1 MSELKKISCK
11 NCGASLMFDPA
22 TQMSSCNFCGTKFEI
37 ELAETAD
44 LTITPNGL
52 IPFSVTHEQ
61 FKNLVFA
68 WLSEGDYTPDDIL
81 TSSVFDEINGL
92 YLPQYFY
99 EGKYSGNWSAS
110 SGYDRS
116 ESYVVIVNNKA
127 VTRYR
132 TVTDWRPSNGQ
143 VANNY
148 TILGFAGQSEIL
160 PETIAPFM
168 HDCSFSGGQLKPFN
182 AEYTAG
188 FNIVPFELDSDIIW
202 NSVGSSQADV
212 IAMVDMKQRIPGD
225 RYKDLTYDMNC
236 EHKKITNILSPAYIV
251 HYEFAGD
258 KFHVYMDGDKS
269 SRIEGERPVDKKRQD
284 KVHALKKPI
293 RRFWWAFGITAILM
307 MIVYSNLSYNEASD
321 FEEGFMPIYFIG
333 MIIWCIIAYVKS
345 NNAVKAV
352 LDASRKRRQDIL
364 QSMQDGTS
372 IPVVDSLEDI
382 KEEQPQDFDN
392 PNLEDNNSH
401 DEDSDSSQ
409 SSIDSKPN
417 TPSF

>member
-11 NCGASLMFDPA
+11 SCGASLMFDPA

-37 ELAETAD
+37 ELAEEAN
-44 LTITPNGL
+44 LTISPDGL
-52 IPFSVTHEQ
+52 IPFSVTHDQ
-61 FKNLVFA
+61 FKSLLFV
-68 WLSEGDYTPDDIL
+68 WLSEGDYTPDNIL

-99 EGKYSGNWSAS
+99 EGRYSGNWSAS
-110 SGYDRS
+110 SGYKRQ

-127 VTRYR
+127 VTKYR

-160 PETIAPFM
+160 PATIAPFM

-182 AEYTAG
+182 TEYTAG

-202 NSVGSSQADV
+202 NSLGSSQADA
-212 IAMVDMKQRIPGD
+212 IAGADMVERIPGD
-225 RYKDLTYDMNC
+225 IYKDLTYDMNY
-236 EHKKITNILSPAYIV
+236 EHKKVTNILSPAYIV
-251 HYEFAGD
+251 HYEFAGEN
-258 KFHVYMDGDKS
+258 FYVYMDGDKS
-269 SRIEGERPVDKKRQD
+269 TRIEGERPVDKERQD

-293 RRFWWAFGITAILM
+293 RRFWWGFGITAVLM
-307 MIVYSNLSYNEASD
+307 MIIYYNMSYSEQSS

-333 MIIWCIIAYVKS
+333 MIIWGIIAYVKS

-352 LDASRKRRQDIL
+352 LEASKKRRQDIL
-364 QSMQDGTS
+364 QSMQEGTS
-372 IPVVDSLEDI
+372 IPPLETTQEI
-382 KEEQPQDFDN
+382 VEEQASVSEEATV
-392 PNLEDNNSH
+392 EDNNNG
-401 DEDSDSSQ
+401 D
-409 SSIDSKPN
+409 N

>member
-11 NCGASLMFDPA
+11 SCGASLMFDPA

-37 ELAETAD
+37 ELAEEAN
-44 LTITPNGL
+44 LTISPDGL
-52 IPFSVTHEQ
+52 IPFSVTHDQ
-61 FKNLVFA
+61 FKSLLFV
-68 WLSEGDYTPDDIL
+68 WLSEGDYTPDNIL

-99 EGKYSGNWSAS
+99 EGRYSGNWSAS
-110 SGYDRS
+110 SGYKRQ

-127 VTRYR
+127 VTKYR

-160 PETIAPFM
+160 PATIAPFM

-182 AEYTAG
+182 TEYTAG

-202 NSVGSSQADV
+202 NSLGSSQADA
-212 IAMVDMKQRIPGD
+212 IAGADMVERIPGD
-225 RYKDLTYDMNC
+225 IYKDLTYDMNY

-251 HYEFAGD
+251 HYEFAGEN
-258 KFHVYMDGDKS
+258 FYVYMDGDKS
-269 SRIEGERPVDKKRQD
+269 TRIEGERPVDKERQD

-293 RRFWWAFGITAILM
+293 RRFWWGFGITAVLM
-307 MIVYSNLSYNEASD
+307 MIIYYNMSYSEQSS

-333 MIIWCIIAYVKS
+333 MIIWGIIAYVKS

-352 LDASRKRRQDIL
+352 LEASKKRRQDIL
-364 QSMQDGTS
+364 QSMQEGTS
-372 IPVVDSLEDI
+372 IPPLETTQEVV
-382 KEEQPQDFDN
+382 EEQAPVSEEATV
-392 PNLEDNNSH
+392 EDNNNG
-401 DEDSDSSQ
+401 D
-409 SSIDSKPN
+409 N

>member
-11 NCGASLMFDPA
+11 SCGASLMFDPA

-37 ELAETAD
+37 ELAEEAN
-44 LTITPNGL
+44 LTISPDGL
-52 IPFSVTHEQ
+52 IPFSVTHDQ
-61 FKNLVFA
+61 FKSLLFV
-68 WLSEGDYTPDDIL
+68 WLSEGDYTPDNIL

-99 EGKYSGNWSAS
+99 EGRYSGNWSAS
-110 SGYDRS
+110 SGYKRQ

-127 VTRYR
+127 VTKYR

-160 PETIAPFM
+160 PATIAPFM

-182 AEYTAG
+182 TEYTAG

-202 NSVGSSQADV
+202 NSLGSSQADA
-212 IAMVDMKQRIPGD
+212 IAGADMVERIPGD
-225 RYKDLTYDMNC
+225 IYKDLTYDMNY

-251 HYEFAGD
+251 HYEFAGEN
-258 KFHVYMDGDKS
+258 FYVYMDGDKS
-269 SRIEGERPVDKKRQD
+269 TRIEGERPVDKERQD

-293 RRFWWAFGITAILM
+293 RRFWWGFGITAVLM
-307 MIVYSNLSYNEASD
+307 MIIYYNMSYSEQSS

-333 MIIWCIIAYVKS
+333 MIIWGIIAYVKS

-352 LDASRKRRQDIL
+352 LEASKKRRQDIL
-364 QSMQDGTS
+364 QSMQEGTS
-372 IPVVDSLEDI
+372 IPPLETTQEI
-382 KEEQPQDFDN
+382 VEEQASVSEEATV
-392 PNLEDNNSH
+392 EDNNNG
-401 DEDSDSSQ
+401 D
-409 SSIDSKPN
+409 N

>member
-11 NCGASLMFDPA
+11 SCGASLMFDPA

-37 ELAETAD
+37 ELAEEAN
-44 LTITPNGL
+44 LTISPDGL
-52 IPFSVTHEQ
+52 IPFSVTHDQ
-61 FKNLVFA
+61 FKSILFV

-99 EGKYSGNWSAS
+99 EGRYSGNWAAS
-110 SGYDRS
+110 SGYKRQ

-160 PETIAPFM
+160 PATIAPFM

-182 AEYTAG
+182 TQYTAG

-202 NSVGSSQADV
+202 NSLGSSQADA
-212 IAMVDMKQRIPGD
+212 IAGADMVQRIPGD
-225 RYKDLTYDMNC
+225 TYKDLTYDMNY
-236 EHKKITNILSPAYIV
+236 EHKKVTNILSPAYIV
-251 HYEFAGD
+251 HYEFAGE
-258 KFHVYMDGDKS
+258 KFYVYMDGDKS
-269 SRIEGERPVDKKRQD
+269 TRIEGERPVDKERQD

-293 RRFWWAFGITAILM
+293 RRFWWGFGITAILM
-307 MIVYSNLSYNEASD
+307 MIIYSDMSYSEQSS

-333 MIIWCIIAYVKS
+333 MIIWGIIAYVKS

-352 LDASRKRRQDIL
+352 LEASKKRRQDIL
-364 QSMQDGTS
+364 QSMQEGTS
-372 IPVVDSLEDI
+372 IPPLETTQEI
-382 KEEQPQDFDN
+382 VEEQAPVSEEAI
-392 PNLEDNNSH
+392 EDNNN
-401 DEDSDSSQ
+401 ED
-409 SSIDSKPN
+409 N

>member
-11 NCGASLMFDPA
+11 SCGASLMFDPA

-37 ELAETAD
+37 ELAEEAN
-44 LTITPNGL
+44 LTISPDGL
-52 IPFSVTHEQ
+52 IPFSVTHDQ
-61 FKNLVFA
+61 FKSLLFV
-68 WLSEGDYTPDDIL
+68 WLSEGDYTPDNIL

-99 EGKYSGNWSAS
+99 EGRYSGNWSAS
-110 SGYDRS
+110 SGYKRQ

-127 VTRYR
+127 VTKYR

-160 PETIAPFM
+160 PATIAPFM

-182 AEYTAG
+182 TEYTAG

-202 NSVGSSQADV
+202 NSLGSSQADA
-212 IAMVDMKQRIPGD
+212 IAGADMVERIPGD
-225 RYKDLTYDMNC
+225 IYKDLTYDMNY
-236 EHKKITNILSPAYIV
+236 EHKKVTNILSPAYIV
-251 HYEFAGD
+251 HYEFAGEN
-258 KFHVYMDGDKS
+258 FYVYMDGDKS
-269 SRIEGERPVDKKRQD
+269 TRIEGERPVDKERQD

-293 RRFWWAFGITAILM
+293 RRFWWGFGITAVLM
-307 MIVYSNLSYNEASD
+307 MIIYYNMSYSEQSS

-333 MIIWCIIAYVKS
+333 MIIWGIIAYVKS

-352 LDASRKRRQDIL
+352 LEASKKRRQDIL
-364 QSMQDGTS
+364 QSMQEGTS
-372 IPVVDSLEDI
+372 IPPLETTQEI
-382 KEEQPQDFDN
+382 VEEQAPVSEEATV
-392 PNLEDNNSH
+392 EDNNNG
-401 DEDSDSSQ
+401 D
-409 SSIDSKPN
+409 N

>member
-11 NCGASLMFDPA
+11 SCGASLMFDPA

-37 ELAETAD
+37 ELAEEAN
-44 LTITPNGL
+44 LTISPDGL
-52 IPFSVTHEQ
+52 IPFSVTHDQ
-61 FKNLVFA
+61 FKSLLFV
-68 WLSEGDYTPDDIL
+68 WLSEGDYTPDNIL

-99 EGKYSGNWSAS
+99 EGRYSGNWSAS
-110 SGYDRS
+110 SGYKRQ

-127 VTRYR
+127 VTKYR

-160 PETIAPFM
+160 PATIAPFM

-182 AEYTAG
+182 TEYTAG

-202 NSVGSSQADV
+202 NSLGSSQADA
-212 IAMVDMKQRIPGD
+212 IAGADMVERIPGD
-225 RYKDLTYDMNC
+225 IYKDLTYDMNY
-236 EHKKITNILSPAYIV
+236 EHKKVTNILSPAYIV
-251 HYEFAGD
+251 HYEFAGEN
-258 KFHVYMDGDKS
+258 FYVYMDGDKS
-269 SRIEGERPVDKKRQD
+269 TRIEGERPVDKERQD

-293 RRFWWAFGITAILM
+293 RRFWWGFGITAVLM
-307 MIVYSNLSYNEASD
+307 MIIYYNMSYSEQSS

-333 MIIWCIIAYVKS
+333 MIIWGIIAYVKS

-352 LDASRKRRQDIL
+352 LEASKKRRQDIL
-364 QSMQDGTS
+364 QSMQEGTS
-372 IPVVDSLEDI
+372 IPPLETTQEVV
-382 KEEQPQDFDN
+382 EEQAPVSEEATV
-392 PNLEDNNSH
+392 EDNNNG
-401 DEDSDSSQ
+401 D
-409 SSIDSKPN
+409 N

>member
-11 NCGASLMFDPA
+11 SCGASLMFDPA

-37 ELAETAD
+37 ELAEAAD
-44 LTITPNGL
+44 LTISPDGL
-52 IPFSVTHEQ
+52 IPFSVTHDQ

-99 EGKYSGNWSAS
+99 EGRYSGNWSAS
-110 SGYDRS
+110 SGYDRQ

-132 TVTDWRPSNGQ
+132 TVTDWRPSSGQ

-148 TILGFAGQSEIL
+148 SILGFAGQSETL
-160 PETIAPFM
+160 PPTIAPFM
-168 HDCSFSGGQLKPFN
+168 HDCSFSAGQLKPFN
-182 AEYTAG
+182 PEYTSG

-202 NSVGSSQADV
+202 NSLGSIQADS
-212 IAMVDMKQRIPGD
+212 IAGADIRQRIPGD
-225 RYKDLTYDMNC
+225 RYDHLTFDMNYD
-236 EHKKITNILSPAYIV
+236 HKKVTNILSPAYIV
-251 HYEFAGD
+251 HYDYSDD

-269 SRIEGERPVDKKRQD
+269 IRIEGERPVDKERQD
-284 KVHALKKPI
+284 KVHVLKKPI
-293 RRFWWAFGITAILM
+293 RRFWWGFGITAVLM
-307 MIVYSNLSYNEASD
+307 MIIYSNMSYSEQSS
-321 FEEGFMPIYFIG
+321 FEEVFMPIYFIG
-333 MIIWCIIAYVKS
+333 MIIWGIIAYVKS

-352 LDASRKRRQDIL
+352 LEASKKRRQDIL
-364 QSMQDGTS
+364 QSMQEGTS
-372 IPVVDSLEDI
+372 IPPLETTQEI
-382 KEEQPQDFDN
+382 VEEQAPVSEEATV
-392 PNLEDNNSH
+392 EDNNNG
-401 DEDSDSSQ
+401 D
-409 SSIDSKPN
+409 N

>member
-11 NCGASLMFDPA
+11 SCGASLMFDPA

-37 ELAETAD
+37 ELAEEAN
-44 LTITPNGL
+44 LTISPDGL
-52 IPFSVTHEQ
+52 IPFSVTHDQ
-61 FKNLVFA
+61 FKSLLFV
-68 WLSEGDYTPDDIL
+68 WLSEGDYTPDNIL

-99 EGKYSGNWSAS
+99 EGRYSGNWSAS
-110 SGYDRS
+110 SGYKRQ

-127 VTRYR
+127 VTKYR

-160 PETIAPFM
+160 PATIAPFM

-182 AEYTAG
+182 TEYTAG
-188 FNIVPFELDSDIIW
+188 FNILPFELDSDIIW
-202 NSVGSSQADV
+202 NSLGSSQADA
-212 IAMVDMKQRIPGD
+212 IAGADMVERIPGD
-225 RYKDLTYDMNC
+225 IYKDLTYDMNY
-236 EHKKITNILSPAYIV
+236 EHKKVTNILSPAYIV
-251 HYEFAGD
+251 HYEFAGEN
-258 KFHVYMDGDKS
+258 FYVYMDGDKS
-269 SRIEGERPVDKKRQD
+269 TRIEGERPVDKERQD

-293 RRFWWAFGITAILM
+293 RRFWWGFGITAVLM
-307 MIVYSNLSYNEASD
+307 MIIYYNMSYSEQSS

-333 MIIWCIIAYVKS
+333 MIIWGIIAYVKS

-352 LDASRKRRQDIL
+352 LEASKKRRQDIL
-364 QSMQDGTS
+364 QSMQEGTS
-372 IPVVDSLEDI
+372 IPPLETTQEI
-382 KEEQPQDFDN
+382 VEEQAPVSEEATV
-392 PNLEDNNSH
+392 EDNNNG
-401 DEDSDSSQ
+401 D
-409 SSIDSKPN
+409 N